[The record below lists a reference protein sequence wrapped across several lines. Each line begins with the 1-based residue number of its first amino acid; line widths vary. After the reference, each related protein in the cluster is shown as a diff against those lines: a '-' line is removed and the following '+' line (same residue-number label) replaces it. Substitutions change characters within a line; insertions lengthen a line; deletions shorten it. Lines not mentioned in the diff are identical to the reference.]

1 MRGPCWTCR
10 KRTIQCDQSRF
21 PCAKCE
27 KAGLECLDKRPL
39 RWVKGVAIRGKMRGQ
54 GFDTN
59 KPLLAQPRRKQLLPS
74 AEKGRAVEAGPS
86 PALQDL
92 HISSME
98 RFYIDYCKSVLG
110 GWGQLCLN
118 GYADINVDDKRV
130 CKLYILYDSDSNPF
144 RKLLPYALEDVALQK
159 SIVALAAR
167 HFANTGYSFDR
178 IEANSSHRYE
188 RAELSALHFKRQS
201 IDALSCS
208 LSSTESCKK
217 DATLAS
223 ILLLIFLD
231 LLESG
236 IDGWSLHIQGAK
248 VIHQLLAELGSNGIT
263 KEDRVDS
270 ATEIRQ
276 FITRQLF
283 LCASSLSTYLKLF
296 TDSHRIETLGTA
308 FSGSTLVFESPVD
321 GQEDIY
327 QESIV
332 RSFLGCPEFVLRA
345 ISFFS
350 NQRALMESQR
360 STIDTIAMLE
370 LTEEF
375 DCVEWARSFQQA
387 ESSSVKEI
395 DQLSM
400 LSQAYKNAAL
410 LYGRH
415 VLGPWTDTT
424 RNDELVSQLLSLVQT
439 LNSNATLFKCLLWP
453 TFMAGLGSQAQSQ
466 KDAVVKLLGSLW
478 NSTNCLNVISASK
491 ILQDYWRK
499 KEQTDPQMPGTT
511 GIDELAYG
519 WLLI

>member
-1 MRGPCWTCR
+1 
-10 KRTIQCDQSRF
+10 
-21 PCAKCE
+21 
-27 KAGLECLDKRPL
+27 
-39 RWVKGVAIRGKMRGQ
+39 
-54 GFDTN
+54 
-59 KPLLAQPRRKQLLPS
+59 
-74 AEKGRAVEAGPS
+74 
-86 PALQDL
+86 
-92 HISSME
+92 ME
-98 RFYIDYCKSVLG
+98 RFYIDY
-110 GWGQLCLN
+110 
-118 GYADINVDDKRV
+118 YDKRV

-188 RAELSALHFKRQS
+188 RAELSALQFKKQS
-201 IDALSCS
+201 IDALSRS
-208 LSSTESCKK
+208 LSRTESCNK

-248 VIHQLLAELGSNGIT
+248 VIHQLLAELGSNGNT
-263 KEDRVDS
+263 EVDRGET

-283 LCASSLSTYLKLF
+283 L
-296 TDSHRIETLGTA
+296 IETLGTA
-308 FSGSTLVFESPVD
+308 FSSSTPVFESPVD
-321 GQEDIY
+321 GQESIH

-332 RSFLGCPEFVLRA
+332 RSFLGCPEFILRA

-375 DCVEWARSFQQA
+375 DCFEWASNFQQLEPA
-387 ESSSVKEI
+387 SAKEV

-424 RNDELVSQLLSLVQT
+424 RNDELVSQLLSLVEA
-439 LNSNATLFKCLLWP
+439 LKSNATLFKCLLWP

-466 KDAVVKLLGSLW
+466 KDAVIRLLEGLW
-478 NSTNCLNVISASK
+478 DSTNCLNVISASK
-491 ILQDYWRK
+491 ILRDYWKK
-499 KEQTDPQMPGTT
+499 KEQTDNRLPGAT

>member
-59 KPLLAQPRRKQLLPS
+59 KSPLAQPRRKQLLPN
-74 AEKGRAVEAGPS
+74 AQKGWAMEAGPS
-86 PALQDL
+86 PALPDP
-92 HISSME
+92 HVSSVE
-98 RFYIDYCKSVLG
+98 RFYIDY
-110 GWGQLCLN
+110 
-118 GYADINVDDKRV
+118 YEKRV

-188 RAELSALHFKRQS
+188 KAELSALQFKKQS
-201 IDALSCS
+201 IDALSRS
-208 LSSTESCKK
+208 LSHTESCKK

-248 VIHQLLAELGSNGIT
+248 VIHQLLAELGSNGDT
-263 KEDRVDS
+263 KVDHGQT

-283 LCASSLSTYLKLF
+283 L
-296 TDSHRIETLGTA
+296 IETLGTA
-308 FSGSTLVFESPVD
+308 FSSSTPVFESPVE
-321 GQEDIY
+321 GQESIH

-332 RSFLGCPEFVLRA
+332 RSFLGCPEFILRA

-375 DCVEWARSFQQA
+375 NCFEWASNFQQP
-387 ESSSVKEI
+387 EPSSTKEI
-395 DQLSM
+395 DQLCM

-424 RNDELVSQLLSLVQT
+424 RNDELVSQLLRLVET
-439 LNSNATLFKCLLWP
+439 LKNNATLFKCLLWP

-466 KDAVVKLLGSLW
+466 KDAVIGLLGSLW
-478 NSTNCLNVISASK
+478 DSTN
-491 ILQDYWRK
+491 
-499 KEQTDPQMPGTT
+499 
-511 GIDELAYG
+511 
-519 WLLI
+519 